1 MSSCR
6 PLVLLPP
13 IFSVCTAA
21 GLWIVYFVALYNKK
35 VLPLSDTY
43 RHRNGSAYS
52 PYISITGNFPPASCI
67 FSQVMNLAAFA
78 GFVMGILRY
87 IQLKNRLDKPW
98 LNIVSVASFSIA
110 CFGMTIVGNFQLFEL
125 GLIHDVGTLMTFG
138 LGTLY
143 CWLQSYITLR
153 VNLKNEGRAVAIS
166 RFLLSAAI
174 TLCIILKQEN
184 LRFFFLLLFG
194 WLLFFVS
201 RFIVRLLPFF
211 KCLPA
216 FFILNP
222 PDTALVVIPHMHSV
236 RCQWALVMFFLIFMG
251 TFAIEFRHCRFDV
264 VCRDAVEHQSWP
276 EASGQRQELEESH
289 TVLCLNT
296 LNSDLHGTS

>member
-1 MSSCR
+1 MVAKSPVVTLGELQNLSAQVELSGKITNGKRFGHSYARGFFCYLAKVTKRSSNKCR
-6 PLVLLPP
+6 QQTARWCFTEYHNVIIEHTLLQMNFQIMLKSPTGVAFLVLLALFC
-13 IFSVCTAA
+13 FS
-21 GLWIVYFVALYNKK
+21 
-35 VLPLSDTY
+35 
-43 RHRNGSAYS
+43 
-52 PYISITGNFPPASCI
+52 
-67 FSQVMNLAAFA
+67 

-143 CWLQSYITLR
+143 CWMQSYITLR

-174 TLCIILKQEN
+174 TLCIILKQ
-184 LRFFFLLLFG
+184 
-194 WLLFFVS
+194 
-201 RFIVRLLPFF
+201 
-211 KCLPA
+211 
-216 FFILNP
+216 
-222 PDTALVVIPHMHSV
+222 ALVVIPHMHSV

-276 EASGQRQELEESH
+276 EASGQRQELQESH
-289 TVLCLNT
+289 TVLYLNT
-296 LNSDLHGTS
+296 LSSDLHRTS

>member
-143 CWLQSYITLR
+143 CWMQSYITLR

-174 TLCIILKQEN
+174 TLCIILKQ
-184 LRFFFLLLFG
+184 
-194 WLLFFVS
+194 
-201 RFIVRLLPFF
+201 
-211 KCLPA
+211 
-216 FFILNP
+216 
-222 PDTALVVIPHMHSV
+222 ALVVIPHMHSV

-276 EASGQRQELEESH
+276 EASGQRQELQESH
-289 TVLCLNT
+289 TVLYLNT
-296 LNSDLHGTS
+296 LSSDLHRTS